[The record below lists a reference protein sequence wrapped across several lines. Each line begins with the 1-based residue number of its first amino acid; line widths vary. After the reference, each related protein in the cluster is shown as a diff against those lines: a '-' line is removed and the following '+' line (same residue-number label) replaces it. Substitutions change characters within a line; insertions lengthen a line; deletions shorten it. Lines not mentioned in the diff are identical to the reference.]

1 MKKYLDG
8 RAFEEDIINTD
19 INEHLTCRR

>member
-1 MKKYLDG
+1 MKKDFEG

-19 INEHLTCRR
+19 INEHVTSGW